1 MAVSEASPMEALIG
15 FYVEASRIAP
25 LIVVQ
30 LVEWLCPTPEV
41 YGSIQSLENIYV
53 KHLYNVIEKTKK
65 KKRPRSAHFQ
75 KE

>member
-30 LVEWLCPTPEV
+30 LVAFRFEV
-41 YGSIQSLENIYV
+41 FLRHTLFVMEPWIVL
-53 KHLYNVIEKTKK
+53 
-65 KKRPRSAHFQ
+65 
-75 KE
+75 